1 MIQRVVLALFS
12 LVFILSCN
20 EVKTPKKPDDFI
32 NKDKMTDILYDI
44 SLMRAL
50 KTYSV
55 NDMLALGLQPDSY
68 IYKKYD
74 IDSLQLAK
82 SIDYYSVNFNE
93 YTAIWE
99 EVGERLTAQRDALQF
114 KQNELDSIRLQE
126 SKSKRD
132 SIERA
137 AKFKKL
143 KEKSSNTPA
152 NDSILAPVSS

>member
-1 MIQRVVLALFS
+1 MMQKVVLALFG

-20 EVKTPKKPDDFI
+20 EVQTPKKPDDFI
-32 NKDKMTDILYDI
+32 KKDKMTDILYDI

-55 NDMLALGLQPDSY
+55 NDMVVLGLQPDSY

-74 IDSLQLAK
+74 VESLQLAK

-93 YTAIWE
+93 YTAMWE

-114 KQNELDSIRLQE
+114 KQNELDSIRLE
-126 SKSKRD
+126 KSNRRRD
-132 SIERA
+132 SI
-137 AKFKKL
+137 KKVNMV
-143 KEKSSNTPA
+143 KPDSKDIKVE
-152 NDSILAPVSS
+152 NDSLLESVSS